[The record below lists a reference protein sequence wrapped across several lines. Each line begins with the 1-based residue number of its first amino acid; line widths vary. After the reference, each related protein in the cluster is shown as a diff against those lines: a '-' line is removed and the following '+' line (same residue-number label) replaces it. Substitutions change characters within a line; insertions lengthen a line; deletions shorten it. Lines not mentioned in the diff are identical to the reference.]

1 MAICTILSSTS
12 ICVIRNISCRVI
24 AVLFLSIYCR
34 QGANEIYLFSCFLRI
49 EVNGLSTIKTNK
61 KQRGRKERRK
71 EERNKETNKLNPE
84 RERKKSLDLDL
95 CFPSM

>member
-1 MAICTILSSTS
+1 M
-12 ICVIRNISCRVI
+12 
-24 AVLFLSIYCR
+24 
-34 QGANEIYLFSCFLRI
+34 
-49 EVNGLSTIKTNK
+49 NGLSTIKTNK

>member
-1 MAICTILSSTS
+1 M
-12 ICVIRNISCRVI
+12 
-24 AVLFLSIYCR
+24 
-34 QGANEIYLFSCFLRI
+34 
-49 EVNGLSTIKTNK
+49 NGLSTIKTNK

-95 CFPSM
+95 CFQIGRAHV